1 MEMYINDKL
10 KEQIRSLIDLTDEQL
25 VENMKV
31 IKDSKNV
38 LDSQQYFQQY
48 KQSKAKYYEMLHQ
61 SSVVMNEQ
69 LQ

>member
-31 IKDSKNV
+31 IKDNKNV
-38 LDSQQYFQQY
+38 LDS
-48 KQSKAKYYEMLHQ
+48 
-61 SSVVMNEQ
+61 
-69 LQ
+69 